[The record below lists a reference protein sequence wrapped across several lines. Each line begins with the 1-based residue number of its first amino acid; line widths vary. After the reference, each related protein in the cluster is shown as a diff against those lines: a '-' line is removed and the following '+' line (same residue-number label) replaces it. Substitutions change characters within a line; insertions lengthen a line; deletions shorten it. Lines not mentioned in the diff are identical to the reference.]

1 MESKHKKKTKAQDSE
16 LRARN
21 QQFQAA
27 MLQQQ
32 IMDILGGKKNP

>member
-1 MESKHKKKTKAQDSE
+1 MESKHKKAKDQDSE

-32 IMDILGGKKNP
+32 IMDILGK

>member
-1 MESKHKKKTKAQDSE
+1 MDNKHKKTKAQDSE

-27 MLQQQ
+27 ILQQQ

>member
-1 MESKHKKKTKAQDSE
+1 MENEHKKTKAQDSE
-16 LRARN
+16 LRDRG

-32 IMDILGGKKNP
+32 IMDILGN